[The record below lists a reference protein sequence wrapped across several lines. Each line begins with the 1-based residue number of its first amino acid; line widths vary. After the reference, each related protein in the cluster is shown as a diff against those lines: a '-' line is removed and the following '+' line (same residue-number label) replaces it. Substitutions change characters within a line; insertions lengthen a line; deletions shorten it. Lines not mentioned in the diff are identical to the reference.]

1 MDLDPIDPQSLID
14 FLEDLP
20 QILDL
25 PTTEVQALSRE
36 DGCSVVDEG
45 YQSSLGTSDQL
56 PDPGD
61 STPVDAVFADMA
73 PVQLAPPVVFSD
85 AAPNSDALTTA
96 LLPDSIEFT
105 VDSSGLA
112 ADDLPVVYLVPVED
126 GSGVSCVPAD
136 DNNNTGSFFFT
147 TLTLVR
153 ADAGQPASFAVET
166 SPEPEKR
173 QSPGTDGSS
182 DSNDDEDA
190 ASCAATAADSSSP
203 ESSADD
209 HDDSVKRR
217 KNNEAARRYRQ
228 RKKLA
233 REEHAKQLKE
243 LEKTRRR
250 LTDRV
255 KTLRAKLT
263 GASEVARALFLMF

>member
-1 MDLDPIDPQSLID
+1 LQ
-14 FLEDLP
+14 
-20 QILDL
+20 
-25 PTTEVQALSRE
+25 
-36 DGCSVVDEG
+36 
-45 YQSSLGTSDQL
+45 
-56 PDPGD
+56 
-61 STPVDAVFADMA
+61 
-73 PVQLAPPVVFSD
+73 VQLAPPVVFSD

-217 KNNEAARRYRQ
+217 KNNEAARRYGIFARSCHGLKIQ
-228 RKKLA
+228 R
-233 REEHAKQLKE
+233 REDSRFLVFATCVSILKPI
-243 LEKTRRR
+243 RFPA
-250 LTDRV
+250 V
-255 KTLRAKLT
+255 K
-263 GASEVARALFLMF
+263 